1 MKQTVIRDTWVT
13 DSANASHFGNGKID
27 ALAGIEY
34 ILENYHNAL
43 NGDVNHDGR
52 LSIDDI
58 TALIYHLLTPGSL
71 ICPTCADVDNDG
83 MINISDIT
91 ELINLLLNGEH

>member
-1 MKQTVIRDTWVT
+1 M
-13 DSANASHFGNGKID
+13 
-27 ALAGIEY
+27 
-34 ILENYHNAL
+34 
-43 NGDVNHDGR
+43 NHDGR

-58 TALIYHLLTPGSL
+58 TTLIYHLLTPGSL